1 MSECKV
7 TDHYTARLSALD
19 LEMIQAVPQ
28 GGNWRDIPEQV
39 KSRRLAQIR
48 KSAANGGGSRSTY
61 YGRLRWDAPAY
72 TISTY
77 FNRPGNG
84 CFIHPTAE
92 RLISIREAARLQ
104 SFPDSYRFHGS
115 ARQRQAQV
123 GNAVPPLLAYHLA
136 HMFPVGRYVDLFCG
150 AGGISLGLDWAGLRC
165 VGAIDHDGASLQT
178 FAQNRAEGDD
188 TTIQADLGAEEGY
201 SDLLRMIRGQLGRER
216 LDLLVG
222 GPPCQGFST
231 AGNNLRD
238 DPRNKL
244 VWAFVRFVEDLSP
257 WFVLIENVPA
267 LAWNRNRHVLAR
279 IRRQLGFLGYATDY
293 VVAHAEGYGVPQLRR
308 RLFLIASRGDG
319 PISWPVPSHQVL
331 KPAYLTHQPRLDS
344 TGGEGDRQPYTT
356 WHAMGDLPEQTTPTP
371 DVTTSFLRE
380 PNSEFGRWARG
391 ITSLHDFLS
400 NGAAVRLQKS
410 LTLM

>member
-1 MSECKV
+1 MV
-7 TDHYTARLSALD
+7 TDHYAARLSDLD
-19 LEMIQAVPQ
+19 LEMIRAVPQ
-28 GGNWRDIPEQV
+28 GGNWRDIPEQI

-48 KSAANGGGSRSTY
+48 KNAANGGGSRSTY
-61 YGRLRWDAPAY
+61 YGRLRWDTPSY

-84 CFIHPTAE
+84 CFIHPTTE

-104 SFPDSYRFHGS
+104 SFPDSYAFHGS

-123 GNAVPPLLAYHLA
+123 GNAVPPLLAFHLA

-150 AGGISLGLDWAGLRC
+150 AGGMSLGLDWAGLQC
-165 VGAIDHDGASLQT
+165 AGAIDYDRPSLET
-178 FAQNRAEGDD
+178 FARNRTDD
-188 TTIQADLGAEEGY
+188 DNATIQADLGAEEGY
-201 SDLLRMIRGQLGRER
+201 ADLLRMIRGRLGHER
-216 LDLLVG
+216 LDVLVG

-267 LAWNRNRHVLAR
+267 LGWNRNRPVLTN
-279 IRRQLGFLGYATDY
+279 IRHQLGLLGYATAY

-308 RLFLIASRGDG
+308 RLFLIASRVNRA
-319 PISWPVPSHQVL
+319 ISWPVPSHRIL
-331 KPAYLTHQPRLDS
+331 KPAYLTYQPRLDS
-344 TGGEGDRQPYTT
+344 TGGEGYRQPYTT
-356 WHAMGDLPEQTTPTP
+356 YDAIADLPEHTTPHP
-371 DVTTSFLRE
+371 DDTTSYVRE
-380 PNSEFGRWARG
+380 PISEYGRWARG
-391 ITSLHDFLS
+391 MTSLTDFLS
-400 NGAAVRLQKS
+400 NGTSVRLQQ
-410 LTLM
+410 TLPLV

>member
-1 MSECKV
+1 MSERMV
-7 TDHYTARLSALD
+7 TDHYTSRLSDLD

-28 GGNWRDIPEQV
+28 GGNWRDIPEHI

-48 KSAANGGGSRSTY
+48 KNAANGGGSRSTY

-84 CFIHPTAE
+84 CFIHPATE

-104 SFPDSYRFHGS
+104 SFPDSYRFYGS

-136 HMFPVGRYVDLFCG
+136 HMFPAGRYLDLFCG

-165 VGAIDHDGASLQT
+165 VGAIDHDKASLET
-178 FAQNRAEGDD
+178 FARNRVDEEV
-188 TTIQADLGAEEGY
+188 TIQADLGAEEGY
-201 SDLLRMIRGQLGRER
+201 TDLLRTIRNRLGHER

-238 DPRNKL
+238 DPRNRL
-244 VWAFVRFVEDLSP
+244 IWAFVRFVEDLYP
-257 WFVLIENVPA
+257 WSVLIENVPA

-308 RLFLIASRGDG
+308 RLFLIASRGNE
-319 PISWPVPSHQVL
+319 PISWPVPSHRIL
-331 KPAYLTHQPRLDS
+331 KPAYLTYQPRLDT

-356 WHAMGDLPEQTTPTP
+356 CDAIADLPEHTTPSP
-371 DVTTSFLRE
+371 DDTTSYVRE
-380 PNSEFGRWARG
+380 PSSEYGRWARG
-391 ITSLHDFLS
+391 MTSLHDLLP
-400 NGAAVRLQKS
+400 NGGVIRLQKA
-410 LTLM
+410 LTLI